1 MKEILKLTNSNDTEL
16 NATNLLIAFAEATH
30 RYQMFGDAVSASTVE
45 SIVEEIMAFAAE
57 QHGILPSA

>member
-30 RYQMFGDAVSASTVE
+30 RYQMFGDATSASTVE
-45 SIVEEIMAFAAE
+45 AIVAEILSFAAE
-57 QHGILPSA
+57 KNGILPSA